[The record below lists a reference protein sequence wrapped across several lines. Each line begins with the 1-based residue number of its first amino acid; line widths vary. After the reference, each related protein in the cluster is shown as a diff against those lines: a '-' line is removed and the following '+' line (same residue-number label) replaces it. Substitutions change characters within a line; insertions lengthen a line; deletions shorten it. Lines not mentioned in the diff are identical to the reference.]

1 MSFTLLKCDDK
12 HQWIFI
18 LGTVVTRGG
27 HGLDFS
33 KSNLDP
39 IQIQINGLDL
49 KSISILTRSNLN
61 GFFLNP
67 FKVD

>member
-1 MSFTLLKCDDK
+1 MQSSTNFEYNSSA
-12 HQWIFI
+12 
-18 LGTVVTRGG
+18 GTRGG

-33 KSNLDP
+33 KSNLYP

-49 KSISILTRSNLN
+49 KSISILTRTNLF

-67 FKVD
+67 FKVDNPLS

>member
-1 MSFTLLKCDDK
+1 MA
-12 HQWIFI
+12 WI
-18 LGTVVTRGG
+18 RGG

-39 IQIQINGLDL
+39 IQIQIQINGLDL
-49 KSISILTRSNLN
+49 KSISTLTKPNIF

>member
-1 MSFTLLKCDDK
+1 LIEELYKAYTK
-12 HQWIFI
+12 HQIDI
-18 LGTVVTRGG
+18 ETRGG

-33 KSNLDP
+33 KFNLDP

-49 KSISILTRSNLN
+49 KSISTLTRSNIF